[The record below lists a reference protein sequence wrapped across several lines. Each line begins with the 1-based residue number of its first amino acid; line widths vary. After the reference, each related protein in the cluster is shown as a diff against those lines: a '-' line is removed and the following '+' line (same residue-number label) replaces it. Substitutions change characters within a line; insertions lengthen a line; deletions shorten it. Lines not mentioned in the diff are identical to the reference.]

1 MKVLIADDSRAVRER
16 MKMLLAEVRAVKI
29 IEEAENVQ
37 QAIDRVKEL
46 VPDIVILDMRM
57 PGGSGIDVMQQIE
70 KKNHLPLI
78 IMLTN
83 FSHPVHKRKCM
94 EAGADYFFD
103 KSAEFER
110 VIDILKSAVDRPN
123 DDPLTC
129 S

>member
-1 MKVLIADDSRAVRER
+1 MKVLIADDSRVVRER
-16 MKMLLAEVRAVKI
+16 MRLLLAEVQSVEMI
-29 IEEAENVQ
+29 GEAENVQ
-37 QAIDRVKEL
+37 QAIEQVRQL

-57 PGGSGIDVMQQIE
+57 PGGSGIDVMKQIE
-70 KKNHLPLI
+70 KKNHVPLI

-83 FSHPVHKRKCM
+83 FSHPLQKRKCM

-110 VIDILKSAVDRPN
+110 VVDILKSATERPE
-123 DDPLTC
+123 DDPLTH